1 MLQSDNPAPLM
12 EKTLEGNLAAFEVPD
27 LLTFIGLGGRTG
39 VLVLERPQQETKLF
53 FREGKAVFATSTA
66 EELRFGNTLVRLG
79 KLSAQTVERVMQ
91 KQRAGARIGQVLLSE
106 KILTEE
112 ALASFLKIQVSEV
125 IFHAFAWR
133 EGTFTFYDKT
143 PPPATAVT
151 LEMDLQNLIMEGV
164 RRSDDRDRLA
174 ASFPDRDMILDALVN
189 PERVKQ
195 SVTLLPE
202 EWRVLFLV
210 DGRRSVGEIC
220 HLVGSPD
227 EIATLQILQHL
238 RAARFLTLGP
248 PHPEPAPVLAPP
260 APGAEAGTVK
270 WIDGPTA
277 PVTGPSVEFSSGV
290 PARKVEE
297 DDTKEIV
304 SKKAARYLANATRV
318 TVSRLVLIK
327 EGVETSLPLIKDSY
341 TLGRHRNNDIVI
353 TDPKASSFHARIDR
367 SPDGFVIVDLQSR
380 NGCWLNGKRVETALL
395 RTGDDVRLGM
405 ARLIYRV
412 DYTSAV

>member
-1 MLQSDNPAPLM
+1 MLQSDPSRAPM

-39 VLVLERPQQETKLF
+39 VLVLERPEQETKLF
-53 FREGKAVFATSTA
+53 FRDGKAVFASSTA

-106 KILTEE
+106 KVLTEE

-125 IFHAFAWR
+125 IFHAFSWR
-133 EGTFTFYDKT
+133 QGTFTFYDKT

-164 RRSDDRDRLA
+164 RRGDDRDQLA
-174 ASFPDRDMILDALVN
+174 AAFPDHNMVVEALVN

-220 HLVGSPD
+220 HLAGSPD
-227 EIATLQILQHL
+227 EMATLQILQHL
-238 RAARFLTLGP
+238 KAARFLTLGP
-248 PHPEPAPVLAPP
+248 PPPEPGPVVAPPVREGGGTQKWIEAPP
-260 APGAEAGTVK
+260 A
-270 WIDGPTA
+270 
-277 PVTGPSVEFSSGV
+277 TGPSVEFSAGV
-290 PARKVEE
+290 PVRKVEE

-304 SKKAARYLANATRV
+304 SKKAARYLANATRL
-318 TVSRLVLIK
+318 TVSRLVMVRD
-327 EGVETSLPLIKDSY
+327 GVETSFPLIKDSY

-353 TDPKASSFHARIDR
+353 SDPKASSFHARIDR

-395 RTGDDVRLGM
+395 KTGDDVRLGM